1 MSPKTQFAVL
11 GAGSWGSALA
21 ILLARNGHPVWL
33 WGRDSAKM
41 QALVDAQCNPW
52 YLPDA
57 HFPEGLVPTSD
68 LNNVLATTS
77 EVIMVTPSKV
87 FRPILETVAARRP
100 DRLRFAW
107 ATKGLEPE
115 TQRPF
120 HEVAKEILGENTP
133 TAVLSG
139 PTFAREVALGLPT
152 AITVASH
159 FPEYANWL
167 ALCLSNS
174 VLRPYTSEDVIGV
187 EIGGAVKNVLAI
199 AAGISDGLGFGD
211 NARAALITRGLTE
224 VMRLGEALGAR
235 RETLMGLSGLGDLVL
250 TCTGDLSRNRRFGLL
265 LGKGYS
271 IDSALKVVGQV
282 VEGFSTVR
290 EVVALANRLQIT
302 MPITEQVHSVLYFGH
317 SPRES
322 VQNLFSRT
330 LRPENK

>member
-33 WGRDSAKM
+33 WGRDAAKM
-41 QALVDAQCNPW
+41 QALADAQCNPW

-68 LNNVLATTS
+68 LNHVLATTS

-87 FRPILETVAARRP
+87 FRPILETVAVRRSEGF
-100 DRLRFAW
+100 RFAW
-107 ATKGLEPE
+107 ATKGLEPK

-120 HEVAKEILGENTP
+120 HEVAKEILGENVP

-167 ALCLSNS
+167 AGCLSSS

-187 EIGGAVKNVLAI
+187 EIGGAAKNVLAI

-224 VMRLGEALGAR
+224 IMRLGEALGAR

-265 LGKGYS
+265 LGKGYP
-271 IDSALKVVGQV
+271 IDSALKVIGQV

-290 EVVALANRLQIT
+290 EVVTLANRLQIP
-302 MPITEQVHSVLYFGH
+302 MPITEQVYSVLYLGH

-322 VQNLFSRT
+322 VQNLFSRA
-330 LRPENK
+330 LRPESK